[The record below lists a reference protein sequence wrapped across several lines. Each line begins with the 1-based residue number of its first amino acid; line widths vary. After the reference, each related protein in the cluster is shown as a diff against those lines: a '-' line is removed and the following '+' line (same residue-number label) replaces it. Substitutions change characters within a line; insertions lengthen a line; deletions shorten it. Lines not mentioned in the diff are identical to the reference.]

1 MDKYIINTEDYTAKY
16 ETLITKVQCVLKDW
30 DVVEF
35 GELICEELIDAIL
48 DNKEKCKWIVI

>member
-48 DNKEKCKWIVI
+48 DNKEKCK